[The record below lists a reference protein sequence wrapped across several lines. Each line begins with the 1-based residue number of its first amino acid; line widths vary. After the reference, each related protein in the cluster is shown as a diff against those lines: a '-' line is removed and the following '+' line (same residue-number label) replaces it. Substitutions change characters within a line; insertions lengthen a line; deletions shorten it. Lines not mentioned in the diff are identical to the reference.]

1 MKRWFGIAAIL
12 LGGLLLAGCSQP
24 DSNAETPNVNKNL
37 SVLVP
42 EYTELSKIRL
52 PNGRRYVSLGDTEE
66 KANAVFPRPSRAFTL
81 LEEIVPGLPN
91 DFRGKGWDS
100 STEGFGVILHD
111 DKIVLAMHQ
120 YEGIEPDEFASILE
134 NIKAI
139 NGLDHFQSVTQDK
152 AEYWFT
158 KFGPDVLSI
167 SRLPTLKRRYQV
179 TITIGNEH
187 LLDSLGI
194 LKDVKK
200 IDNLPNSE
208 KHVQ

>member
-1 MKRWFGIAAIL
+1 MDATA
-12 LGGLLLAGCSQP
+12 
-24 DSNAETPNVNKNL
+24 DTPNVNKNL

-42 EYTELSKIRL
+42 EYTEVSKIRL

-66 KANAVFPRPSRAFTL
+66 KATAVFPRPGRAFPPPD
-81 LEEIVPGLPN
+81 EVVPGLPS
-91 DFRGKGWDS
+91 DFRGKSWES
-100 STEGFGVILHD
+100 STEGFGIILHD

-120 YEGIEPDEFASILE
+120 YEGIEPDEFASILD
-134 NIKAI
+134 NIKSI

-158 KFGPDVLSI
+158 KLGTDVLSI
-167 SRLPTLKRRYQV
+167 SRVATVKKRYQV

-200 IDNLPNSE
+200 IDNLPNFE